1 MKEQQENFS
10 QEPPKLSRRK
20 DKWRLLLISDH
31 GKIKRIPAYKILLRC
46 FFFVL
51 ALSLAGNLGLYFLYK
66 NCRMEN
72 EDSKTSL
79 TRSKENLAQLSAEKE
94 LLIAR
99 LVLEGVDPEAIL
111 KQARPEKKASE
122 SAAPAGQDNTNT
134 EKDPS
139 EKKNGQQGAG
149 KETQQES
156 EKKRVEKSPPADDQ
170 PEKENTSTRE
180 DETKD
185 TQPAPRSSEI
195 VSLEDFKSSY
205 SESTKSLRVRFKL
218 DNKANEKL
226 SGYIIVLLKN
236 PEKKPASWLALPDS
250 PLENAE
256 PANYKTGRYFE
267 ISRFKTIRFK
277 VGDVSAPDLY
287 TIAEVYIF
295 GKDGDL
301 VLKRQFTTTEEQD
314 GTENED
320 EEEDAE

>member
-1 MKEQQENFS
+1 MKEQQENFNR
-10 QEPPKLSRRK
+10 EPPKLSKRK

-46 FFFVL
+46 FFFLL
-51 ALSLAGNLGLYFLYK
+51 ALSLAGNMGLYVLYK

-79 TRSKENLAQLSAEKE
+79 NRSKENLAQSSAEKE

-99 LVLEGVDPEAIL
+99 LVLEGVEPEAIL
-111 KQARPEKKASE
+111 NQARPEKKAPE
-122 SAAPAGQDNTNT
+122 SAAAVGQDNTKT

-139 EKKNGQQGAG
+139 GMKNGQ
-149 KETQQES
+149 KEAAKAPPQET
-156 EKKRVEKSPPADDQ
+156 EKNRVEKSPPADDQ
-170 PEKENTSTRE
+170 PEKEKTSTRE

-185 TQPAPRSSEI
+185 TQPAPQSSEV
-195 VSLEDFKSSY
+195 VSLENFESSY
-205 SESTKSLRVRFKL
+205 SESSKSLRVRFKL
-218 DNKANEKL
+218 DNNANEKL

-250 PLENAE
+250 PLENGE

-277 VGDVSAPDLY
+277 VGDVSASDLY

-314 GTENED
+314 GAENED
-320 EEEDAE
+320 EEDAE